1 MYCLAMEQ
9 AGWEQRL
16 TRTIASEVRRIRLAR
31 KLSAQKLA
39 DRCARLGFPVPRSVI
54 ANLENGYRDS
64 VSVAELLILAFA
76 LDIAPVLLTAPLG
89 HQPRTEILPGR
100 ELLTWD
106 AVLWQSGE
114 TQMPADPD
122 DQESDW
128 LDLGDAQASVPLHH
142 RHDQI
147 VEDLTDMHEERLIVP
162 GPDGAPDMAQSAK
175 LWRQMRKS
183 SETQLRE
190 VRARMRELDLTPPP
204 LPAGLAYIEQEDQ

>member
-1 MYCLAMEQ
+1 MEQ

-16 TRTIASEVRRIRLAR
+16 TRTIASEVRRVRLAR

-39 DRCARLGFPVPRSVI
+39 DRCGQLGFPVPRSVI
-54 ANLENGYRDS
+54 ANLENGYRES
-64 VSVAELLILAFA
+64 VSVAELLILAAA

-89 HQPRTEILPGR
+89 HQPQTEILPGR

-114 TQMPADPD
+114 TRLPAYPD

-128 LDLGDAQASVPLHH
+128 LDLGDAQAAVPLHH
-142 RHDQI
+142 RHGQL
-147 VEDLTDMHEERLIVP
+147 VEDLANGHEQLIVP
-162 GPDGAPDMAQSAK
+162 SPDGTPDLTESAK
-175 LWRQMRKS
+175 LWRRMRKD

-190 VRARMRELDLTPPP
+190 NRARMRELGLTPPP
-204 LPAGLAYIEQEDQ
+204 LPAGLAYIEQEDR